1 MMPSRYIR
9 KIGEEMWEGMK
20 VCAKYAREEPLG
32 PSETADEEEIHTDR
46 WLREVLIPL
55 IR

>member
-32 PSETADEEEIHTDR
+32 PSKTADEEEIHTNR
-46 WLREVLIPL
+46 WLAERAIQK
-55 IR
+55 